1 MCGKEFLELLMEN
14 PVVAAVK
21 NDDGLDQC
29 LCSECRVVFVLYGTV
44 LTIGEIVNR
53 LKEAGKT
60 GLVHVDLIDGLAIR
74 DAAVDFIARTTRTD
88 GVLSTKA
95 SLIRHAKLLGLLT
108 VQRFFLL
115 DSIALYNI
123 EKQMPLEDADAME
136 ILPGVMP
143 KIIRKLTLATNK
155 PIISGGLISDKE
167 DIINAL
173 EAGALAISS
182 TRKDIWFM

>member
-1 MCGKEFLELLMEN
+1 M
-14 PVVAAVK
+14 
-21 NDDGLDQC
+21 
-29 LCSECRVVFVLYGTV
+29 
-44 LTIGEIVNR
+44 
-53 LKEAGKT
+53 
-60 GLVHVDLIDGLAIR
+60 
-74 DAAVDFIARTTRTD
+74 
-88 GVLSTKA
+88 
-95 SLIRHAKLLGLLT
+95 
-108 VQRFFLL
+108 QRFFLL

-182 TRKDIWFM
+182 TRKDIWYM